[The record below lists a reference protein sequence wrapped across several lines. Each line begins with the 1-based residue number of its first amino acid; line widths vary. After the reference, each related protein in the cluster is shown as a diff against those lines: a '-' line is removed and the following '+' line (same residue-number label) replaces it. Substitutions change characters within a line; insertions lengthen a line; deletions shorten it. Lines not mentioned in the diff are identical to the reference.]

1 MAGAMTRTG
10 YTHHKE
16 LNVREMKYIL
26 TSLSRAYTGTHL
38 ITRIF
43 CGILLGAV
51 LAILCPGIN
60 GISILG
66 NLFVGAL
73 KSVAP
78 ILVAVLVTASV
89 AQASG
94 GLGKRFGT
102 VIGLYISSTLIASL
116 VAVLASRLFPVT
128 LTLIGVDAGGE
139 MAPAALS
146 EVIGNLLLGLISNPI
161 SAVSNAAYLSVLFW
175 SIVMGLA
182 LKNTRSQQAIQVIRQ
197 LADAVSLVVQWVIQF
212 APIGIMGLVYASVSE
227 SGLEIFATYGR
238 LILLLVGC
246 MLMVMLLINPLITF
260 CLLRTNPY
268 PLLWQCLRGSAVS
281 AFFTRSSAANIPV
294 NMSLCKRM
302 GVDEDFYSVSIP
314 LGSTINMDGAAITIT
329 VMSLAACHSAGIQ
342 VSLSSALILCI
353 LATLGACGT
362 SGVAGGSL
370 LLIPMACA
378 PFGLPGDVAMQ
389 VVAIGFIIGVIQDS
403 METALNSSSDVLF
416 TATADFYNRRK
427 QR

>member
-1 MAGAMTRTG
+1 
-10 YTHHKE
+10 
-16 LNVREMKYIL
+16 MKYIL
-26 TSLSRAYTGTHL
+26 TSLWRAYTGTHL

-43 CGILLGAV
+43 CGILLGAA

-128 LTLIGVDAGGE
+128 LTLTGVDAGGE

-246 MLMVMLLINPLITF
+246 MLTVMLLINPLITF

-294 NMSLCKRM
+294 NMSLCRRM

>member
-1 MAGAMTRTG
+1 
-10 YTHHKE
+10 
-16 LNVREMKYIL
+16 MKYIL
-26 TSLSRAYTGTHL
+26 TSLWRAYTGTHL

-116 VAVLASRLFPVT
+116 VAVLASRLFPVALT
-128 LTLIGVDAGGE
+128 LTGVDAGGE

-246 MLMVMLLINPLITF
+246 MLTVMLLINPLITF

>member
-1 MAGAMTRTG
+1 
-10 YTHHKE
+10 
-16 LNVREMKYIL
+16 MKYIL
-26 TSLSRAYTGTHL
+26 TSLWRAYTGTHL

-128 LTLIGVDAGGE
+128 LILTGVDAGGE

-246 MLMVMLLINPLITF
+246 MLTVMLLINPLITF

>member
-1 MAGAMTRTG
+1 M
-10 YTHHKE
+10 
-16 LNVREMKYIL
+16 
-26 TSLSRAYTGTHL
+26 
-38 ITRIF
+38 
-43 CGILLGAV
+43 
-51 LAILCPGIN
+51 AILCPGIN

-128 LTLIGVDAGGE
+128 LTLTGVDAGGE

-182 LKNTRSQQAIQVIRQ
+182 LKNTRSQQAIQVTRQ

-227 SGLEIFATYGR
+227 NGLEIFATYGR

-246 MLMVMLLINPLITF
+246 MLTVMLLINPLITF

>member
-1 MAGAMTRTG
+1 
-10 YTHHKE
+10 
-16 LNVREMKYIL
+16 MKYIL
-26 TSLSRAYTGTHL
+26 TSLWRAYTGTHL

-43 CGILLGAV
+43 CGILLGAA
-51 LAILCPGIN
+51 LAILFPGIN

-128 LTLIGVDAGGE
+128 LTLTGVDAGGE

-182 LKNTRSQQAIQVIRQ
+182 LKNTRSQQTIQVIRQ

-416 TATADFYNRRK
+416 TVTADFYNRRK

>member
-1 MAGAMTRTG
+1 
-10 YTHHKE
+10 
-16 LNVREMKYIL
+16 MKYIL
-26 TSLSRAYTGTHL
+26 TSLWRAYTGTHL

-43 CGILLGAV
+43 CGILLGVV

-94 GLGKRFGT
+94 GLGKHFGT

-128 LTLIGVDAGGE
+128 LTLTGVDAGGE

-246 MLMVMLLINPLITF
+246 MLTVMLLINPLITF

>member
-1 MAGAMTRTG
+1 
-10 YTHHKE
+10 
-16 LNVREMKYIL
+16 MKYIL
-26 TSLSRAYTGTHL
+26 TSLWRAYAGTHL

-66 NLFVGAL
+66 NLFVGVL

-128 LTLIGVDAGGE
+128 LTLTGVDTGGE

-246 MLMVMLLINPLITF
+246 MLTVMLLINPLITF

>member
-1 MAGAMTRTG
+1 
-10 YTHHKE
+10 
-16 LNVREMKYIL
+16 MKYIL
-26 TSLSRAYTGTHL
+26 TSLWRAYTGTHL

-128 LTLIGVDAGGE
+128 LTLTGVDAGGE

-342 VSLSSALILCI
+342 VSLSSALVLCI

>member
-1 MAGAMTRTG
+1 
-10 YTHHKE
+10 
-16 LNVREMKYIL
+16 MKYIL
-26 TSLSRAYTGTHL
+26 TSLWRAYTGTHL

-43 CGILLGAV
+43 CGILLGAA
-51 LAILCPGIN
+51 LAILFPGIN

-128 LTLIGVDAGGE
+128 LTLTGVDTGGE
-139 MAPAALS
+139 MASAALS

-182 LKNTRSQQAIQVIRQ
+182 LKNTRSQQTIQVIRQ

>member
-1 MAGAMTRTG
+1 
-10 YTHHKE
+10 
-16 LNVREMKYIL
+16 MKYIL
-26 TSLSRAYTGTHL
+26 TSVWRAYTGTHL

-128 LTLIGVDAGGE
+128 LTLTGVDAGGE

-182 LKNTRSQQAIQVIRQ
+182 LKNTRSQQAIQVTRQ

-246 MLMVMLLINPLITF
+246 MLTVMLLINPLITF

>member
-1 MAGAMTRTG
+1 
-10 YTHHKE
+10 
-16 LNVREMKYIL
+16 MKYIL
-26 TSLSRAYTGTHL
+26 TSVWRAYTGTHL

-89 AQASG
+89 AQANG

-128 LTLIGVDAGGE
+128 LTLTGVDAGGE

-246 MLMVMLLINPLITF
+246 MLTVMLLINPLITF

>member
-1 MAGAMTRTG
+1 
-10 YTHHKE
+10 
-16 LNVREMKYIL
+16 MKYIL
-26 TSLSRAYTGTHL
+26 TFLWRAYTGTHL

-51 LAILCPGIN
+51 LAILYPGIN

-128 LTLIGVDAGGE
+128 LTLTGVDAGGE

-182 LKNTRSQQAIQVIRQ
+182 LKNTRSQQAIQVTRQ

-246 MLMVMLLINPLITF
+246 MLTVMLLINPLITF

>member
-1 MAGAMTRTG
+1 
-10 YTHHKE
+10 
-16 LNVREMKYIL
+16 MKYIL
-26 TSLSRAYTGTHL
+26 TSLWRAYTGTHL

-43 CGILLGAV
+43 CGILLGAA
-51 LAILCPGIN
+51 LAILFPGIN

-89 AQASG
+89 ARASG

-128 LTLIGVDAGGE
+128 LTLTGVDTGGE
-139 MAPAALS
+139 MASAALS

-246 MLMVMLLINPLITF
+246 MLTVMLLINPLITF

>member
-1 MAGAMTRTG
+1 
-10 YTHHKE
+10 
-16 LNVREMKYIL
+16 MKYIL
-26 TSLSRAYTGTHL
+26 TFLWRAYTGTHL

-51 LAILCPGIN
+51 LAILYPGIN

-116 VAVLASRLFPVT
+116 AAVLASRLFPVT
-128 LTLIGVDAGGE
+128 LTLTGVDAGGE

-182 LKNTRSQQAIQVIRQ
+182 LKNTRSQQAIQVTRQ

-246 MLMVMLLINPLITF
+246 MLTVMLLINPLITF

>member
-1 MAGAMTRTG
+1 
-10 YTHHKE
+10 
-16 LNVREMKYIL
+16 MKYIL
-26 TSLSRAYTGTHL
+26 TSLWRAYTGTHL

-128 LTLIGVDAGGE
+128 LTLTGVDAGGE

-227 SGLEIFATYGR
+227 SGLEIFVTYGR

-246 MLMVMLLINPLITF
+246 MLTVMLLINPLITF

-342 VSLSSALILCI
+342 VSLSSALVLCI

>member
-1 MAGAMTRTG
+1 
-10 YTHHKE
+10 
-16 LNVREMKYIL
+16 MKYIL
-26 TSLSRAYTGTHL
+26 TSLWRAYTGTHL

-128 LTLIGVDAGGE
+128 LTLTGVDAGGE

-268 PLLWQCLRGSAVS
+268 PLLWQCLRGSTVS

>member
-1 MAGAMTRTG
+1 
-10 YTHHKE
+10 
-16 LNVREMKYIL
+16 MKYIL
-26 TSLSRAYTGTHL
+26 TFLWRAYTGTHL

-51 LAILCPGIN
+51 LAIFCPDIN

-128 LTLIGVDAGGE
+128 LTLTGVDAGGE

-197 LADAVSLVVQWVIQF
+197 LVDAVSLVVQWVIQF

-246 MLMVMLLINPLITF
+246 MLTVMLLINPLITF

>member
-1 MAGAMTRTG
+1 
-10 YTHHKE
+10 
-16 LNVREMKYIL
+16 MKYIL
-26 TSLSRAYTGTHL
+26 TSLWRAYTGTHL

-128 LTLIGVDAGGE
+128 LTLTGVDAGGE

-182 LKNTRSQQAIQVIRQ
+182 LKNTRSQQAIQVTRQ

>member
-1 MAGAMTRTG
+1 
-10 YTHHKE
+10 
-16 LNVREMKYIL
+16 MKYIL
-26 TSLSRAYTGTHL
+26 TFLWRAYTGTHL

-128 LTLIGVDAGGE
+128 LTLTGVDAGGE

-182 LKNTRSQQAIQVIRQ
+182 LKNTRSQQVMQVIRQ

-246 MLMVMLLINPLITF
+246 MLTVMLLINPLITF

>member
-1 MAGAMTRTG
+1 
-10 YTHHKE
+10 
-16 LNVREMKYIL
+16 MKYIL
-26 TSLSRAYTGTHL
+26 TSLWRAYTGTHL

-128 LTLIGVDAGGE
+128 LTLTGVDAGGE

-246 MLMVMLLINPLITF
+246 MLTVMLLINPLITF

-314 LGSTINMDGAAITIT
+314 LGSTINMDGAGITIT

>member
-1 MAGAMTRTG
+1 
-10 YTHHKE
+10 
-16 LNVREMKYIL
+16 MKYIL
-26 TSLSRAYTGTHL
+26 TSLWRAYTGTHL

-43 CGILLGAV
+43 CGILLGAA

-128 LTLIGVDAGGE
+128 LTLTGVDAGGE

-246 MLMVMLLINPLITF
+246 MLMVMLLINPLISF

>member
-1 MAGAMTRTG
+1 
-10 YTHHKE
+10 
-16 LNVREMKYIL
+16 MKYIL
-26 TSLSRAYTGTHL
+26 ISLWRAYTGTHL

-128 LTLIGVDAGGE
+128 LTLTGVDAGGE

-182 LKNTRSQQAIQVIRQ
+182 LKNTRSQQAIQVTRQ

-246 MLMVMLLINPLITF
+246 MLTVMLLINPLITF

>member
-1 MAGAMTRTG
+1 
-10 YTHHKE
+10 
-16 LNVREMKYIL
+16 MKYIL
-26 TSLSRAYTGTHL
+26 TSLWRAYTGTHL

-43 CGILLGAV
+43 CGILLGAA

-89 AQASG
+89 ARASG

-128 LTLIGVDAGGE
+128 LTLTGVDAGGE

-246 MLMVMLLINPLITF
+246 MLTVMLLINPLITF

>member
-1 MAGAMTRTG
+1 
-10 YTHHKE
+10 
-16 LNVREMKYIL
+16 MKYIL
-26 TSLSRAYTGTHL
+26 TSLWRAYTGTHL

-128 LTLIGVDAGGE
+128 LTLTGVDAGGE

-246 MLMVMLLINPLITF
+246 MLTVMLLINPLITF

-378 PFGLPGDVAMQ
+378 PFGLPSDVAMQ

>member
-1 MAGAMTRTG
+1 
-10 YTHHKE
+10 
-16 LNVREMKYIL
+16 MKYIL
-26 TSLSRAYTGTHL
+26 TSLWRAYIGTHL

-43 CGILLGAV
+43 CGILLGAA

-128 LTLIGVDAGGE
+128 LTLTGVDAGGE

-246 MLMVMLLINPLITF
+246 MLTVMLLINPLITF

>member
-1 MAGAMTRTG
+1 
-10 YTHHKE
+10 
-16 LNVREMKYIL
+16 MKYIL
-26 TSLSRAYTGTHL
+26 TSLWRAYTGTHL

-89 AQASG
+89 ARASG

-128 LTLIGVDAGGE
+128 LTLTGVDTGGE
-139 MAPAALS
+139 MASAALS

-416 TATADFYNRRK
+416 TVTADFYNRRK

>member
-1 MAGAMTRTG
+1 
-10 YTHHKE
+10 
-16 LNVREMKYIL
+16 MKYIL
-26 TSLSRAYTGTHL
+26 TSLWRAYTGTHL

-128 LTLIGVDAGGE
+128 LTLTGVDAGGE

-342 VSLSSALILCI
+342 VSLSSAFILCI

>member
-1 MAGAMTRTG
+1 
-10 YTHHKE
+10 
-16 LNVREMKYIL
+16 MKYIL
-26 TSLSRAYTGTHL
+26 TSLWRAYTGTHL

-43 CGILLGAV
+43 CGILLGAA
-51 LAILCPGIN
+51 LAILFPGIN

-89 AQASG
+89 ARASG

-128 LTLIGVDAGGE
+128 LTLTGVDAGGE

-246 MLMVMLLINPLITF
+246 MLTVMLLINPLITF

>member
-1 MAGAMTRTG
+1 
-10 YTHHKE
+10 
-16 LNVREMKYIL
+16 MKYIL
-26 TSLSRAYTGTHL
+26 TSLWRAYTGTHL

-128 LTLIGVDAGGE
+128 LTLTGVDAGGE

-197 LADAVSLVVQWVIQF
+197 LADAVLLVVQWVIQF

-246 MLMVMLLINPLITF
+246 MLTVMLLINPLITF

-268 PLLWQCLRGSAVS
+268 PLLWQCLRGGAVS

>member
-1 MAGAMTRTG
+1 
-10 YTHHKE
+10 
-16 LNVREMKYIL
+16 MKYIL
-26 TSLSRAYTGTHL
+26 TFLWRAYTGTHL

-43 CGILLGAV
+43 CGILLGAA

-128 LTLIGVDAGGE
+128 LTLTGVDAGGE

-246 MLMVMLLINPLITF
+246 MLTVMLLINPLITF

>member
-1 MAGAMTRTG
+1 
-10 YTHHKE
+10 
-16 LNVREMKYIL
+16 MKYIL
-26 TSLSRAYTGTHL
+26 TSLWRAYTGTHL

-43 CGILLGAV
+43 CGILLGAA
-51 LAILCPGIN
+51 LAILFPGIN

-89 AQASG
+89 ARASG

-128 LTLIGVDAGGE
+128 LTLTGVDTGGE
-139 MAPAALS
+139 MASAALS

-182 LKNTRSQQAIQVIRQ
+182 LKNTRSQQTIQVIRQ

-416 TATADFYNRRK
+416 TVTADFYNRRK

>member
-1 MAGAMTRTG
+1 
-10 YTHHKE
+10 
-16 LNVREMKYIL
+16 MKYIL
-26 TSLSRAYTGTHL
+26 TSLWRAYTGTHL

-94 GLGKRFGT
+94 GLRKRFGT

-116 VAVLASRLFPVT
+116 VAVLASRLSPVT
-128 LTLIGVDAGGE
+128 LTLTGVDAGGE

-246 MLMVMLLINPLITF
+246 MLTVMLLINPLITF

>member
-1 MAGAMTRTG
+1 
-10 YTHHKE
+10 
-16 LNVREMKYIL
+16 MKYIL
-26 TSLSRAYTGTHL
+26 TSLWRAYTGTHL

-128 LTLIGVDAGGE
+128 LTLTGVDAGGE

-389 VVAIGFIIGVIQDS
+389 VVAIGFIIGVIRDS

>member
-1 MAGAMTRTG
+1 
-10 YTHHKE
+10 
-16 LNVREMKYIL
+16 MKYIL
-26 TSLSRAYTGTHL
+26 TSLWRAYTGTHL

-128 LTLIGVDAGGE
+128 LTLTGVDAGGE

-227 SGLEIFATYGR
+227 SGLEIFVTYGR

>member
-1 MAGAMTRTG
+1 
-10 YTHHKE
+10 
-16 LNVREMKYIL
+16 MKYIL
-26 TSLSRAYTGTHL
+26 TSLWRAYTGTHL

-51 LAILCPGIN
+51 LAVLCPGIN

-128 LTLIGVDAGGE
+128 LTLTGVDAGGE

-246 MLMVMLLINPLITF
+246 MLTVMLLINPLITF

>member
-1 MAGAMTRTG
+1 
-10 YTHHKE
+10 
-16 LNVREMKYIL
+16 MKYIL
-26 TSLSRAYTGTHL
+26 TSLWRAYTGTHL

-128 LTLIGVDAGGE
+128 LTLTGVDAGGE

-246 MLMVMLLINPLITF
+246 MLMVMLLINPLIPF

>member
-1 MAGAMTRTG
+1 
-10 YTHHKE
+10 
-16 LNVREMKYIL
+16 MKYIL
-26 TSLSRAYTGTHL
+26 TSLWRAYTGTHL

-128 LTLIGVDAGGE
+128 LTLTGVDAGGE

-175 SIVMGLA
+175 SIVMGQA
-182 LKNTRSQQAIQVIRQ
+182 LKNTRSQQAIQVTRQ

-246 MLMVMLLINPLITF
+246 MLTVMLLINPLITF

>member
-1 MAGAMTRTG
+1 
-10 YTHHKE
+10 
-16 LNVREMKYIL
+16 MKYIL
-26 TSLSRAYTGTHL
+26 TSLWRAYTGTHL

-128 LTLIGVDAGGE
+128 LTLTGVDAGGE

-227 SGLEIFATYGR
+227 SGLEIFVTYGR

-246 MLMVMLLINPLITF
+246 MLTVMLLINPLITF

-403 METALNSSSDVLF
+403 METALNASSDVLF

>member
-1 MAGAMTRTG
+1 
-10 YTHHKE
+10 
-16 LNVREMKYIL
+16 MKYIL
-26 TSLSRAYTGTHL
+26 TSLWRAYAGTHL

-128 LTLIGVDAGGE
+128 LTLTGVDAGGE